1 MDTKLKQEI
10 IDVLNAEGLD
20 KAEEIALTAAR
31 TAIKLITILAP
42 KINFTAGLVINTLI
56 NQYEKDLFKMIDE
69 IDGVDSP
76 DY

>member
-1 MDTKLKQEI
+1 MDSKLKQEI
-10 IDVLNAEGLD
+10 IKVLNAEGLD

-56 NQYEKDLFKMIDE
+56 SQYEKDLFKMIDE

>member
-1 MDTKLKQEI
+1 MDAKLKQEI
-10 IDVLNAEGLD
+10 IDILNAEGLD

-31 TAIKLITILAP
+31 TAIKLITILVP

-56 NQYEKDLFKMIDE
+56 SQYQDDLFKMIDE